1 MYKLYL
7 SYDWIMKKLT
17 KRIEIDLEFG
27 SDYQKELYESMIVLV
42 IQSVQLRMEETHKG
56 NSIKVKILDK

>member
-1 MYKLYL
+1 
-7 SYDWIMKKLT
+7 MKKLT